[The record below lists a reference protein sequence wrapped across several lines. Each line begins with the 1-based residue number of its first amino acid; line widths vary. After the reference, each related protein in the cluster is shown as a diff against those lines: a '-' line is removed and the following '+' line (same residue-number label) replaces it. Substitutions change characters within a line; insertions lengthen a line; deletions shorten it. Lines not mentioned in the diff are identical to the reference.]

1 MMRTQLKRK
10 LIVTL
15 ALPAM
20 GLASAALAAGDTYH
34 DKATRSAAEGAAATS
49 AASKTPRHAM
59 QDERSSKLIGMNVRN
74 AQGENLGEIKDLVL
88 DVNHDRVSYAILGF
102 GGALGLGEK
111 LFAYPVSLFSHDT
124 TDNKLVLNV
133 DKEKLKNAPGFER
146 SHWPDWN
153 RDRYRRDV
161 ESYFGPTVAAKAMP
175 NQHLVRASE
184 LIGKDVNDRNGK
196 DVGEIEDIV
205 VNLGNGRIHYAVLDF
220 DKAWSTADKL
230 LPVAMKSIQ
239 FPADPKKDLVLTL
252 NRNQLDMSR
261 GFTAHEWPN
270 IADPAYQRNV
280 DAYLGKPGVAGE
292 SGPVMKD

>member
-1 MMRTQLKRK
+1 MMRAQLKRK
-10 LIVTL
+10 LIVAL

-20 GLASAALAAGDTYH
+20 GLASAALAAGNTYH
-34 DKATRSAAEGAAATS
+34 DKATHAAAEGAAVTSPATAIAQRS
-49 AASKTPRHAM
+49 MH
-59 QDERSSKLIGMNVRN
+59 DERASKLIGMNVRN
-74 AQGENLGEIKDLVL
+74 AQGENLGEINDLVL
-88 DVNHDRVSYAILGF
+88 DVNHERVYYAILGF

-124 TDNKLVLNV
+124 ADNKLVLNV
-133 DKEKLKNAPGFER
+133 DKEKLKKAPGFER
-146 SHWPDWN
+146 ANWPDWN

-161 ESYFGPTVAAKAMP
+161 ESYFGPTVAAKPMA
-175 NQHLVRASE
+175 NQHLVRASK

-220 DKAWSTADKL
+220 DKAWSTDDKL

-252 NRNQLDMSR
+252 NRNQLDMKR
-261 GFTAHEWPN
+261 GFTENEWPDV
-270 IADPAYQRNV
+270 ADPAYQRNV
-280 DAYLGKPGVAGE
+280 DAYLGRRGVAGQP
-292 SGPVMKD
+292 GPVMSD